1 MSDKGRIMVGMS
13 GGVDSSVAALLLKKA
28 GWDVAGVTMLLKPA
42 CILTDDDRQKMVREA
57 QDAAEVCRVLGIKH
71 FAPDF
76 SELFRENVIEYFAD
90 AYFSGRT
97 PNPCVMCN
105 KTMKF
110 GRMLDF
116 AEEMGYDF
124 IATGHYARIESSGE
138 RFLLKKA
145 DNRKDQSY
153 FLYSLNQ
160 RQLARTIMPLNRME
174 KPEARALAGEYGLP
188 VAQKPDSQ
196 EVCFVKNDDY
206 ITFIEQ
212 YTGRRAEPGDFIDE
226 NGNVLGKHQGIYR
239 YTIGQRKGLGV
250 TFGEP
255 RFVTSIDPSANTVT
269 LGREGSQYKS
279 SLIAGNLNFIPFDRL
294 ENEIQAEVK
303 VRYQAPP
310 SPARLLPMEGG
321 KVKVLFAE
329 PQRSVTPGQA
339 VVFYDGDTVMGGGT
353 IEA

>member
-13 GGVDSSVAALLLKKA
+13 GGVDSSVAALLLQKD
-28 GWDVAGVTMLLKPA
+28 GWDVAGVTMLLKPS
-42 CILTDDDRQKMVREA
+42 CILTDDDRQKMYREA

-71 FAPDF
+71 FTPDF
-76 SELFRENVIEYFAD
+76 SELFRENVIEYFAGE
-90 AYFSGRT
+90 YFEGRT

-116 AEEMGYDF
+116 AEENGYGY
-124 IATGHYARIESSGE
+124 IATGHYARIEKSGG

-174 KPEARALAGEYGLP
+174 KPEARALAEEYGLP

-206 ITFIEQ
+206 IAFIEH
-212 YTGRRAEPGDFIDE
+212 YSGRKAAPGHFVDE
-226 NGNVLGKHQGIYR
+226 NGHVLGEHKGIYR
-239 YTIGQRKGLGV
+239 YTIGQRKGLGI

-255 RFVTSIDPSANTVT
+255 RFVTSIDPLSNTVT
-269 LGREGSQYKS
+269 LGRDGSQYKS
-279 SLIAGNLNFIPFDRL
+279 SLTAGNLNFIPFDRL
-294 ENEIQAEVK
+294 EGEIEAEAK
-303 VRYQAPP
+303 VRYQASP
-310 SPARLLPMEGG
+310 SPARVLPMEGG
-321 KVKVLFAE
+321 KVKVLFTE

-339 VVFYDGDTVMGGGT
+339 VVFYNGDIVIGGGT